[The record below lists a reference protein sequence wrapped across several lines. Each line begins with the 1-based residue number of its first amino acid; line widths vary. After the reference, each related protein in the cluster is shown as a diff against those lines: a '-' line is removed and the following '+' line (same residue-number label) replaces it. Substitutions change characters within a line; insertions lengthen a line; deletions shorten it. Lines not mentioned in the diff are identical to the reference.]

1 MSASVLPGQATAPPS
16 RARMQDLLF
25 TSSRVATHLHWSDNP
40 DRLREDPAWTR
51 ALWREGR
58 MVGLLAC
65 TPPLSGVSWLRLCAL
80 ADGVNARASLATL
93 WRLLR
98 EDLLGQG
105 VHLVCVIG
113 GGPQWLQDG
122 LQALGFAH
130 REEIVSLCC
139 LLDDGAPDIPVNPH
153 VRLAREGDCEN
164 LLALDAAAF
173 PPHWHMP
180 AQDMRRALRR
190 AACFTVVAEEDAIL
204 AYQFTSRGE
213 SDAHVARLGVAPARQ
228 GQGLGT
234 ALLADLMRRLQGR
247 GLVTLSLNTQELNS
261 RSLRLYQRFGFRR
274 NGMDYSVWSQRI
286 APGAAQR

>member
-1 MSASVLPGQATAPPS
+1 MSATVRSAPERASPS
-16 RARMQDLLF
+16 RARMQDLLY

-58 MVGLLAC
+58 MIGLLAC
-65 TPPLSGVSWLRLCAL
+65 TPPLAGASWLRLCAL
-80 ADGVNARASLATL
+80 ADGVDARDSLAAL

-98 EDLLGQG
+98 GDLLNQG
-105 VHLVCVIG
+105 VRLVCVIG
-113 GGPQWLQDG
+113 GRPGWLQEG
-122 LQALGFAH
+122 LQALGFSH

-139 LLDDGAPDIPVNPH
+139 LLDEGAQDYPDSRCIRH
-153 VRLAREGDCEN
+153 AREEDAEE

-180 AQDMRRALRR
+180 APEMRRALRR
-190 AACFTVVAEEDAIL
+190 AACFTVVDQDGAIQ

-213 SDAHVARLGVAPARQ
+213 SDAHLARLGVAPAHQ
-228 GQGLGT
+228 GRGLGS
-234 ALLADLMRRLQGR
+234 ALLADLMRRMGRR
-247 GLVTLSLNTQELNS
+247 GLVSLSVNTQEHNP
-261 RSLRLYQRFGFRR
+261 RSLRLYERFGFRR

-286 APGAAQR
+286 GTDR

>member
-1 MSASVLPGQATAPPS
+1 MSASLLRGQAPAPPS
-16 RARMQDLLF
+16 RARMQDLLY

-51 ALWREGR
+51 ALWQEGR
-58 MVGLLAC
+58 LVGLLAC

-80 ADGVNARASLATL
+80 ADGVNARESLATL

-98 EDLLGQG
+98 EDLPGQG

-122 LQALGFAH
+122 LCHVGFAH

-190 AACFTVVAEEDAIL
+190 AACFTVVEEDDTIL

-213 SDAHVARLGVAPARQ
+213 SDARQ

-234 ALLADLMRRLQGR
+234 ALLADLMRRLRAR